1 MKIIFRAY
9 SNSEFVGNVYLI
21 LYHRHLAKEMTLTS
35 FGIQA
40 THKSNTI
47 TDVLEHDTNLLVNQ
61 LEMIFI
67 Q

>member
-1 MKIIFRAY
+1 MKTISCAY
-9 SNSEFVGNVYLI
+9 CNSEFVSNVYLI
-21 LYHRHLAKEMTLTS
+21 LYNRHLAKEMTWTS

-40 THKSNTI
+40 THKSKTI

-61 LEMIFI
+61 LEMIII